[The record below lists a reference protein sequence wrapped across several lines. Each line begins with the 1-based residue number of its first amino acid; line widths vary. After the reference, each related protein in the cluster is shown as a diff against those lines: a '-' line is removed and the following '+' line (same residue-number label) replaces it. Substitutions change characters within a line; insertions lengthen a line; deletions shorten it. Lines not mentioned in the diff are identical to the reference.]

1 MLRRGIR
8 KQQESGDCAM
18 TIKNLL
24 PRRAR
29 SLKGLRRHL
38 FCLAVV
44 TLSISVLPGQVA
56 QAGSIGMPA
65 GSTVWMEL
73 ESGACDNLA
82 TTRGDCIGSNVL
94 GANPAGGIPT
104 TTITESPGRPT
115 TGSAQIYPDLMR
127 SYVSSYDTTFLTLSM
142 QDTYTVHGTAPGSF
156 WITANFGVDGT
167 ASSVFNGTY
176 HQLYAA
182 SVEVEIG
189 AFATDT
195 NPEFLEQYRVNPF
208 SPASSNTWSAFNVA
222 TGSSPVQQAIS
233 AATSYSQTVA
243 IGDTF
248 SLAFGLRSAL
258 NKGTID
264 LLNTAAISFDLP
276 EGVYLTS
283 ANGGTFGVAT
293 VPLPGGFWLLATA
306 LGSLGWR
313 KFRSR

>member
-8 KQQESGDCAM
+8 KQQESGGCAM
-18 TIKNLL
+18 TMKNLL
-24 PRRAR
+24 PRRAL
-29 SLKGLRRHL
+29 SLAVLRHHL
-38 FCLAVV
+38 LCLAVV
-44 TLSISVLPGQVA
+44 TLSMSALPGQVA

-104 TTITESPGRPT
+104 TTITEYPGRPT
-115 TGSAQIYPDLMR
+115 TGSAEIYPDLMR

-142 QDTYTVHGTAPGSF
+142 QDTYTVQGTAPGSF

-182 SVEVEIG
+182 TVEVGIG
-189 AFATDT
+189 TFATDT

-208 SPASSNTWSAFNVA
+208 SPANSNKWSGVNVA
-222 TGSSPVQQAIS
+222 TGASPIQAAVS
-233 AATSYSQTVA
+233 AATSHSQTVSV
-243 IGDTF
+243 GDTF

-264 LLNTAAISFDLP
+264 LLDTAVISFDLP

-306 LGSLGWR
+306 LGSFGWR
-313 KFRSR
+313 KLRSR